1 MTPMRTTTYLQG
13 EEGHAYSLVTRNMAP
28 LANDLISLLRS
39 TNQTVEPNLL
49 NLADEFT
56 SGNFVWDEDAEEK
69 EGEKE

>member
-1 MTPMRTTTYLQG
+1 
-13 EEGHAYSLVTRNMAP
+13 MAP

>member
-1 MTPMRTTTYLQG
+1 MYFFAQG

-49 NLADEFT
+49 GLADEFS
-56 SGNFVWDEDAEEK
+56 SGNFVWDEDAEDKEK
-69 EGEKE
+69 EEM